1 MNIINY
7 RDVAVNDYGI
17 FLLNE
22 SYNDYRNT
30 ILLIPG
36 FLNEVKDSYGLD
48 SVSNQVF
55 QSRWKSN
62 WVRRFSDKNT
72 LNRYNVFIASWPSS
86 TLNNMVYSLFDPR
99 LQDPSLNNCWEMI
112 KVAVNDPFRGFVS
125 EPLRRARESW
135 RNTVEESEKFVS
147 VVEEFLDEI
156 NSRTIVISHSLGA
169 RIALRVFEKSGNHK
183 KSLDRFYVAL
193 APMICHSELETD
205 SLLISYMAQ
214 LDLFYSKNDF
224 VLNHLYPEGQR
235 AEDYVLGYEGAP
247 KESRLSECCI
257 DSKRGHLDYEED
269 VITILRNSRA
279 WNRFNTSETL

>member
-72 LNRYNVFIASWPSS
+72 LNRYNVFIVNWPSS
-86 TLNNMVYSLFDPR
+86 TPAF
-99 LQDPSLNNCWEMI
+99 C
-112 KVAVNDPFRGFVS
+112 
-125 EPLRRARESW
+125 
-135 RNTVEESEKFVS
+135 
-147 VVEEFLDEI
+147 
-156 NSRTIVISHSLGA
+156 TI
-169 RIALRVFEKSGNHK
+169 
-183 KSLDRFYVAL
+183 
-193 APMICHSELETD
+193 
-205 SLLISYMAQ
+205 
-214 LDLFYSKNDF
+214 
-224 VLNHLYPEGQR
+224 
-235 AEDYVLGYEGAP
+235 
-247 KESRLSECCI
+247 
-257 DSKRGHLDYEED
+257 
-269 VITILRNSRA
+269 
-279 WNRFNTSETL
+279 